1 MINILGLDPSFRN
14 WGWSMARVNSSVL
27 MFDDCGV
34 ITSSPSKE
42 DIPQNQKD
50 IASCLQLY
58 PGLLA
63 LTKKADIICI
73 EAPHGSQSS
82 RAMVSYGVCMAY
94 IAAITH
100 LNPNV
105 VLVSANDVKRVVGL
119 KNPSKRDVINWV
131 INTHSD
137 IIIPKQLNRA
147 EHICDSIAAIHAAMQ
162 TNQFKELLCKFH

>member
-14 WGWSMARVNSSVL
+14 WGWSVATLSNTLSIQ
-27 MFDDCGV
+27 DCGV
-34 ITSSPSKE
+34 ITSAPSKE
-42 DIPQNQKD
+42 DIPQNKKD
-50 IASCLQLY
+50 IESCLQLY

-119 KNPSKRDVINWV
+119 KNATKHDVIDWV
-131 INTHSD
+131 KKTHLEAV
-137 IIIPKQLNRA
+137 IPTQLNRA